1 MSYNNDSQNTFTSDL
16 KASFKLTSSLLFGDL
31 RYLTEVNH
39 QKAIYLNV
47 HFQFYLMI
55 QVTRPFLPPI
65 AEYEALIGQI
75 WENNWLTN
83 NGPLLVDLEQKLK
96 EFLGVEYLIMLT
108 NGTITL
114 QALLK
119 TLPRKGKILTT
130 PFSYIATC
138 SAILWEEFIPVF
150 IDIDPQTFNADPNKA
165 EAHIDKDTVG
175 VLITHCFGVP
185 CDVIGWDAISRA
197 HDIPIIYDAA
207 HAFGVKVGNQSV
219 LNYGYASSLS
229 FHATKLFHTIEGGA
243 IVTSSPQLEKEIQ
256 MRRNFGHDGPDR
268 FSEVGI
274 NGKNSEFHAAM
285 GLVNLR
291 HFEEILKS
299 RRKQY
304 TYYLENLTE
313 RKLNLAFQVIPEEV
327 TYNYSYFPV
336 VFPTEE
342 ILLHVF
348 ESLQRE
354 NIFPRRYFYP
364 ALNSLSFTKGYAGP
378 TPIAESISR
387 RILCL
392 PIFHTMTQ
400 SQQDQVIA
408 TLINALHHA

>member
-31 RYLTEVNH
+31 RDLTEVNH

-175 VLITHCFGVP
+175 VLITHCYGMPFPGLM
-185 CDVIGWDAISRA
+185 IS
-197 HDIPIIYDAA
+197 
-207 HAFGVKVGNQSV
+207 
-219 LNYGYASSLS
+219 L
-229 FHATKLFHTIEGGA
+229 
-243 IVTSSPQLEKEIQ
+243 
-256 MRRNFGHDGPDR
+256 
-268 FSEVGI
+268 
-274 NGKNSEFHAAM
+274 
-285 GLVNLR
+285 
-291 HFEEILKS
+291 
-299 RRKQY
+299 
-304 TYYLENLTE
+304 
-313 RKLNLAFQVIPEEV
+313 
-327 TYNYSYFPV
+327 
-336 VFPTEE
+336 
-342 ILLHVF
+342 
-348 ESLQRE
+348 
-354 NIFPRRYFYP
+354 
-364 ALNSLSFTKGYAGP
+364 
-378 TPIAESISR
+378 
-387 RILCL
+387 
-392 PIFHTMTQ
+392 
-400 SQQDQVIA
+400 
-408 TLINALHHA
+408 

>member
-1 MSYNNDSQNTFTSDL
+1 
-16 KASFKLTSSLLFGDL
+16 
-31 RYLTEVNH
+31 
-39 QKAIYLNV
+39 
-47 HFQFYLMI
+47 MI

-75 WENNWLTN
+75 WDNNWLTN

-96 EFLGVEYLIMLT
+96 AYLGVEHLMMMT
-108 NGTITL
+108 NGTVTL

-119 TLPRKGKILTT
+119 TLSRKGKILTT

-138 SAILWEEFIPVF
+138 SAILWEDFIPVF
-150 IDIDPQTFNADPNKA
+150 VEIDPQTFNADPDMA
-165 EAHIDKDTVG
+165 DAFIDKDTVG

-185 CDVIGWDAISRA
+185 CDIDGWEAISKKY
-197 HDIPIIYDAA
+197 DLPVIYDAA
-207 HAFGVKVGNQSV
+207 HAFGVKFRGQSV

-243 IVTSSPQLEKEIQ
+243 IVTSSQALEREIQ
-256 MRRNFGHDGPDR
+256 LRRNFGHDGPDK

-285 GLVNLR
+285 GLVNLQ
-291 HFEEILKS
+291 HIGEILLS
-299 RRKQY
+299 RKEQY
-304 TYYLENLTE
+304 NYYLDNLRATG
-313 RKLNLAFQVIPEEV
+313 LDLSFQQIPEEV

-336 VFPTEE
+336 VFQTEE
-342 ILLHVF
+342 ILLRVF
-348 ESLQRE
+348 DHLQQE

-364 ALNSLSFTKGYAGP
+364 ALNTLSFTRQYIGS
-378 TPIAESISR
+378 TPIAESISK

-392 PIFHTMTQ
+392 PVFHTLTR

-408 TLINALHHA
+408 SLINSMRHA